1 VDFDKSKIKEGHI
14 DVLNHFSYIDNVEWV
29 RLGGEEL
36 VSSPREDKVVVF
48 RCFLKAGLRF
58 PLHKTI
64 VAVLKRFN
72 IYLHQLTTNAIVRL
86 GFFI

>member
-1 VDFDKSKIKEGHI
+1 
-14 DVLNHFSYIDNVEWV
+14 V
-29 RLGGEEL
+29 RLGGDEL
-36 VSSPREDKVVVF
+36 VPSPREDEVIVF

-72 IYLHQLTTNAIVRL
+72 IFVHQLTSNTIMCLEFLFGLFEVKESNLMPKLSAML
-86 GFFI
+86 